1 MVLLLGTW
9 SSRSRSSFLLVR
21 AIWPDTTARGRTL
34 LSQEHAHEIFT
45 ESAVDPAVADQRGY
59 ETLPDTPESRDRLAA
74 LGFKPFVWDR
84 DDAYPGLL
92 VPMHNAHG
100 EPCGAQYKPAVP
112 RTRVKESNG
121 ERVSIK
127 YETPTGAPLVV
138 DVPAFTREHMTN
150 LDLTLWITEGLK
162 KTDALVS
169 QGLPALG
176 LTGVFNW
183 RNKMGSL
190 GDWEDI
196 PLKGRPVALCFDADA
211 LVNRNVQLAM
221 TRLGAWLK
229 SRGAG
234 PVHYV
239 VTPGAVEGT
248 ETKGVDDF
256 FAAGG
261 TREQLAAAKLESPP
275 GQGAVDAA
283 FTDAFLVE
291 DLVSD
296 ALEGRFVWT
305 RGLGWLMWTG
315 SVWKQVADVA
325 PLEAARQWAS
335 ARFDAVADES
345 KKDKSRNFGP
355 QLSGWRMVLSKNRI
369 GSLVAMARGVAGIE
383 ADTEEFDADP
393 DLLTVENGTVHLP
406 TGLLRPHAAS
416 DRITKCA
423 PARYVPG
430 YRHPSLSK
438 ALEALPEESRPF
450 LKDRLGQAVTG
461 YMTPDHMMVVS
472 HGGGENGKSTLADL
486 MLATIGESDAGGY
499 GVLISDRVLMAN
511 PGDHPTELMDLR
523 GARYAVL
530 EETPEARH
538 LNVQRMK
545 SAVGTP
551 RMKARRIRQDPVS
564 WQSTHSLF
572 VNTNHRPVVNETDHG
587 TWRRLALLSYPY
599 TFRKRAADVVDP
611 ARDRLGDPRLQ
622 YAKDDPAVRQAM
634 LTWLVEGAQEFYARG
649 RMMLEPPARV
659 QTDTLAWR
667 AESDQV
673 VGFATDCLEFDP
685 QAWTSTEDMLKG
697 FNAWLEGMGHRP
709 WNAMTLGNRMG
720 GHAILTEHHVEQA
733 RKTVNG
739 RKLRG
744 WAGVRI
750 ARSDNPFSP

>member
-1 MVLLLGTW
+1 MAQSRGRPLLL
-9 SSRSRSSFLLVR
+9 
-21 AIWPDTTARGRTL
+21 P
-34 LSQEHAHEIFT
+34 QHAHEIFT
-45 ESAVDPAVADQRGY
+45 DSAVSPEVAEARGY
-59 ETLPDTPESRDRLAA
+59 ESLEDTAESRDRLSA
-74 LGFKPFVWDR
+74 LGFRPFVWDR
-84 DDAYPGLL
+84 EDAYPGLL

-100 EPCGAQYKPAVP
+100 ELAGAQFKPAVP

-121 ERVSIK
+121 ERVAIK
-127 YETPTGAPLVV
+127 YETPNGAPLAV
-138 DVPAFTREHMTN
+138 DVPAFTRQHMTN
-150 LDLTLWITEGLK
+150 LDLTLWITEGMK

-183 RNKMGSL
+183 RNKLGTL

-196 PLKGRPVALCFDADA
+196 PLKGRPMALCFDADA
-211 LVNRNVQLAM
+211 SVNRNVQLAM
-221 TRLGAWLK
+221 ARLGAWLK

-239 VTPGAVEGT
+239 VTPGAVGGV

-261 TREQLAAAKLESPP
+261 TTEALAAAKLESPP

-291 DLVSD
+291 DLVSE

-305 RGLGWLMWTG
+305 RGLGWLSWTG
-315 SVWKQVADVA
+315 VIWKPVADVA

-335 ARFDAVADES
+335 AKFDEVAEEA

-369 GSLVAMARGVAGIE
+369 SSLVAMSRGVAGVE
-383 ADTEEFDADP
+383 SDTEEFDADP

-406 TGLLRPHAAS
+406 TGHLRPHAAS

-423 PARYVPG
+423 PSRYVPG
-430 YRHPSLSK
+430 YRHPTFEK
-438 ALEALPEESRPF
+438 ALEALPEDSRPY

-461 YMTPDHMMVVS
+461 YMTPDHTMVIS
-472 HGGGENGKSTLADL
+472 YGGGENGKSVMADL
-486 MLATIGESDAGGY
+486 MLATIGISETGGY
-499 GVLISDRVLMAN
+499 GTQISDRVLMAN

-551 RMKARRIRQDPVS
+551 RMKARHIRKDTVS

-572 VNTNHRPVVNETDHG
+572 VNTNHRPIVNETDHG
-587 TWRRLALLSYPY
+587 TWRRLALLAYPY
-599 TFRKRAADVVDP
+599 TFRKRSADVVDP
-611 ARDRLGDPRLQ
+611 QKDRLGDPRLQ

-634 LTWLVEGAQEFYARG
+634 LTWLVEGAQEFYSRG
-649 RMMLEPPARV
+649 RMMLEPPERV
-659 QTDTLAWR
+659 QADTLAWR

-673 VGFATDCLEFDP
+673 VGFATECLEFDRE
-685 QAWTSTEDMLKG
+685 AWTSTEDMLKA
-697 FNAWLEGMGHRP
+697 FNSWLESTGHRP
-709 WNAMTLGNRMG
+709 WNAMTLGTRMA
-720 GHAILTEHHVEQA
+720 GHAILTTHHVDQV

-744 WAGVRI
+744 WAGVRVV
-750 ARSDNPFSP
+750 RSSNPFSP